1 MRRSYLALAGA
12 ARKSRSVQG
21 VDDEALIRERVL
33 PHYPGWAG
41 ATIVALP
48 GGLINRTLLLEVD
61 ETRAVLQRVSPVFSP
76 RIHENIAAVTARLA
90 EAGVTTPRLVA
101 TRAGAPYV
109 DGAAAGAGAG
119 VWRLLTHVEGVGFDA
134 VTNPRQARSAGLLIA
149 RFHRALDGL
158 QHEFV
163 GMRTHVHDT
172 PAHLRRLAEAVA
184 TRSQH
189 RLAGDVGE
197 LAEQIATAAESLPAL
212 PALAPR
218 VCHGDLK
225 FSNILFADHEPPASE
240 RAVCLIDLD
249 TVGPLSLAYELGDA
263 WRSWCNRAGED
274 VPDARLDLEVM
285 RASLVGYRE
294 GLGAGLDA
302 ETRRALVLGVEWV
315 SLELASRF
323 AADALLET
331 YFGWDARRFPG
342 RGEHNLVRARGQWS
356 LHRALVA
363 TRDARG
369 EMLERALG

>member
-1 MRRSYLALAGA
+1 M
-12 ARKSRSVQG
+12 QG
-21 VDDEALIRERVL
+21 LEDEALIRERVL
-33 PHYPGWAG
+33 PQYPGWTEA
-41 ATIVALP
+41 AISPLP

-61 ETRAVLQRVSPVFSP
+61 DARAILQRVSPVFSP
-76 RIHENIAAVTARLA
+76 RIHENIAAVTARLT
-90 EAGVTTPRLVA
+90 EAGVTTPRLVE

-109 DGAAAGAGAG
+109 SGPEVGDG
-119 VWRLLTHVEGVGFDA
+119 VWRMLTHVEGVGFDA
-134 VTNPRQARSAGLLIA
+134 VTNVRQARSAGLLIA

-158 QHEFV
+158 QHDFV
-163 GMRTHVHDT
+163 GMRANVHDT
-172 PAHLRRLAEAVA
+172 PAHLRRLAEAA
-184 TRSQH
+184 STHSLH
-189 RLAGDVGE
+189 RLGSEVRA
-197 LAEQIATAAESLPAL
+197 LAESIATAAEKLPDL

-225 FSNILFADHEPPASE
+225 FSNLLFADHEPPASE

-274 VPDARLDLEVM
+274 TPDARLDLDVM
-285 RASLVGYRE
+285 RASLEGYRE

-323 AADALLET
+323 AADALLES
-331 YFGWDARRFPG
+331 YFGWDARRYPG

-356 LHRALVA
+356 LHGAFVA
-363 TRDARG
+363 TRAERE
-369 EMLERALG
+369 EMLERALT

>member
-1 MRRSYLALAGA
+1 MPRSYLALAGA

-33 PHYPGWAG
+33 PHYPGWAR
-41 ATIVALP
+41 ATISPLP

-61 ETRAVLQRVSPVFSP
+61 ETRAVLQRVSRVFSP

-109 DGAAAGAGAG
+109 DVDGEG

-134 VTNPRQARSAGLLIA
+134 VTSPRQARSAGLLIA
-149 RFHRALDGL
+149 RFHRALADL

-172 PAHLRRLAEAVA
+172 PAHLRRLAEVVA
-184 TRSQH
+184 TRRQH
-189 RLAGDVGE
+189 RLTGEVGE

-212 PALAPR
+212 PVLAPR

-274 VPDARLDLEVM
+274 VPDARLDLEVL
-285 RASLVGYRE
+285 RASLDGYRE

-323 AADALLET
+323 AADAILET
-331 YFGWDARRFPG
+331 YFGWDASRFPG